1 MAKASTKTASAA
13 TRTFKIN
20 KKDGTLVVEG
30 ASPLAITGLAAG
42 AVVAAGDYVA
52 IAVEGGKESTAVDIP
67 GFTLLP
73 GE

>member
-1 MAKASTKTASAA
+1 MAKASTKTTSAA

-20 KKDGTLVVEG
+20 KKDGTMVVEG
-30 ASPLAITGLAAG
+30 DSPLSITGLAAG

-67 GFTLLP
+67 GFTVLP
-73 GE
+73 GA